1 MQTITPFLWFDDQAE
16 EAANLYVSVLGGRT
30 GSSAGRGESKIL
42 DVTRYSKASAEA
54 GGRPERSVMTVS
66 FMLDGQEFVALNGG
80 PQFPFSE
87 AVSFVV
93 NCESQEEVDE
103 LWDKLSAGG
112 EQGPCGWLKDR
123 FGLSWQIVPEA
134 LTQML
139 SDPRS
144 GDSQAALQAML
155 KMKKLD
161 IAGLERAYNG
171 SRVA

>member
-42 DVTRYSKASAEA
+42 DLTRYSKASAEA
-54 GGRPERSVMTVS
+54 GGRPEGSVMTVS

-123 FGLSWQIVPEA
+123 FGLSWQIVPTA
-134 LTQML
+134 LNEMI
-139 SDPRS
+139 SDPDPVKAERVM
-144 GDSQAALQAML
+144 AAML
-155 KMKKLD
+155 QMKK
-161 IAGLERAYNG
+161 IEIEGLKQAYE
-171 SRVA
+171 AE